1 MLLRQSIA
9 ALTSFG
15 LEGFDGEA
23 GLFHR
28 AGHEPAD
35 GVTLPAHG
43 FHDLGDAGPAFL
55 PWGAFL
61 AAGAFLAD
69 LLFTGAPL
77 ADCAPAFGLR
87 VAFGFAG
94 ATSGLAAS
102 PKLWMRAQMRL
113 AAVVASLNFL
123 VGFSPGKLFRIANRR
138 SAGQPAANSASSCS
152 LVKLSNG
159 VCTATDA
166 SSGVENATISF
177 VSLIVNVVT
186 LNLLWPR
193 SARPVT

>member
-1 MLLRQSIA
+1 MVFMISEMLAPPFRWSISITWA
-9 ALTSFG
+9 VLLPPRMPAGFG
-15 LEGFDGEA
+15 A
-23 GLFHR
+23 G
-28 AGHEPAD
+28 A
-35 GVTLPAHG
+35 
-43 FHDLGDAGPAFL
+43 AFL

-159 VCTATDA
+159 VCTAADA

-177 VSLIVNVVT
+177 VSLIVNVVIIV
-186 LNLLWPR
+186 LLGAALCAVITSITR
-193 SARPVT
+193 KCLEVKAFLK

>member
-1 MLLRQSIA
+1 MVFMISEMLAPPFRWSISITWA
-9 ALTSFG
+9 VLLPPRMPAGFG
-15 LEGFDGEA
+15 A
-23 GLFHR
+23 G
-28 AGHEPAD
+28 A
-35 GVTLPAHG
+35 
-43 FHDLGDAGPAFL
+43 AFL

-113 AAVVASLNFL
+113 AAPKRVEKCRTRRH
-123 VGFSPGKLFRIANRR
+123 GFSRSLGRANGSDI
-138 SAGQPAANSASSCS
+138 SATRKGRGP
-152 LVKLSNG
+152 
-159 VCTATDA
+159 
-166 SSGVENATISF
+166 
-177 VSLIVNVVT
+177 
-186 LNLLWPR
+186 
-193 SARPVT
+193 

>member
-1 MLLRQSIA
+1 MHDAEVINRVGRISRRQQQR
-9 ALTSFG
+9 FRPNFKG
-15 LEGFDGEA
+15 
-23 GLFHR
+23 R
-28 AGHEPAD
+28 AGRAVLDREAHEAYPRRD
-35 GVTLPAHG
+35 PESHK
-43 FHDLGDAGPAFL
+43 LGAGQGAGAAFL

-61 AAGAFLAD
+61 AAGAD

-152 LVKLSNG
+152 LVKLSNR
-159 VCTATDA
+159 VCTGTDD
-166 SSGVENATISF
+166 
-177 VSLIVNVVT
+177 
-186 LNLLWPR
+186 
-193 SARPVT
+193 